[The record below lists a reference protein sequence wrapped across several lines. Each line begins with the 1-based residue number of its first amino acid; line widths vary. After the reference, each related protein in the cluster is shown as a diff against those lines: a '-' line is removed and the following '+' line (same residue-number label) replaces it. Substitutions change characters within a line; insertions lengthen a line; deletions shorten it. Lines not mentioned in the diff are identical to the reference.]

1 MHEEKVIKT
10 HGIYQDKINE
20 NKSKINGYLLAY
32 CVTMYYISTIIN
44 KLNNTDMTNS
54 QIILTEAIQKRDEG
68 KLDNWSVEFVS
79 SFEHYTKK
87 DLRKLSSKQYKK
99 LREIAQS

>member
-1 MHEEKVIKT
+1 
-10 HGIYQDKINE
+10 
-20 NKSKINGYLLAY
+20 
-32 CVTMYYISTIIN
+32 
-44 KLNNTDMTNS
+44 MTNS